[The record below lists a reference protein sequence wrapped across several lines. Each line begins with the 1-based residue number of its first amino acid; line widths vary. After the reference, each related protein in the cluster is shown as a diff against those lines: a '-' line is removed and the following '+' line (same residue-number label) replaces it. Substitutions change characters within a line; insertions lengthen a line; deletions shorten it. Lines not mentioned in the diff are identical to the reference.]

1 MVFLSMFSAA
11 EAQGWCSLAVVNGDA
26 VLASRLFLRV
36 LSISV
41 PAGGELGRPEAFYP
55 KLHLER
61 VAEPAGGNPDSSALW
76 DDKKLIHNPQAGSE
90 ILILYL
96 AAVCLLLS
104 QKLENASIHQLDFH
118 LHTSS
123 HLNFKYNIL
132 CRFKCLPHMA
142 TLWTVKIKI
151 KPSFQKN
158 AQWRIMLSWALSQ
171 FLLDDILPSITN
183 RSMVLSTHPEITMF
197 HRQMKL
203 SWFCEFVKHFG
214 TF

>member
-1 MVFLSMFSAA
+1 M
-11 EAQGWCSLAVVNGDA
+11 VNGDA

-61 VAEPAGGNPDSSALW
+61 VAEPGGGNPDSSALW

-118 LHTSS
+118 LHTAS

-142 TLWTVKIKI
+142 TL
-151 KPSFQKN
+151 
-158 AQWRIMLSWALSQ
+158 
-171 FLLDDILPSITN
+171 
-183 RSMVLSTHPEITMF
+183 
-197 HRQMKL
+197 
-203 SWFCEFVKHFG
+203 
-214 TF
+214 